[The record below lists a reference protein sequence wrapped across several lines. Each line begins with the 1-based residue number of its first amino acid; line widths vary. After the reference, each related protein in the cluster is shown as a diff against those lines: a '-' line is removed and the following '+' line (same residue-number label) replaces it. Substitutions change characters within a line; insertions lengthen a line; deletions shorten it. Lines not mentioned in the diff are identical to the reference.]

1 MLLLMNPNLN
11 NEGDPC
17 EKNSDC
23 PSNICKMIYRN
34 GQPIGRKCL
43 AGNGTRYTKSCRFP
57 KDCQSGRCEPIYDA
71 TGRLVA
77 KRCAKAEKLDRDNAF
92 DKLLNKDSGYEKD
105 GKFGVLSN
113 HAIKSGLQQQGK
125 SGPITEAIVVIIS
138 IVFDLFS
145 LNLYS
150 KY

>member
-1 MLLLMNPNLN
+1 MNPNLN

-17 EKNSDC
+17 ERNSDC

-43 AGNGTRYTKSCRFP
+43 VGNGTRYTKSCRCP

-77 KRCAKAEKLDRDNAF
+77 KRCAKAEKIDRNIYIKGNYDLNDNTDFFIDLQSRRITYFF
-92 DKLLNKDSGYEKD
+92 DGYDEY
-105 GKFGVLSN
+105 N
-113 HAIKSGLQQQGK
+113 NITQQQVALDFFNPKIG
-125 SGPITEAIVVIIS
+125 
-138 IVFDLFS
+138 LFHI
-145 LNLYS
+145 LNNLF
-150 KY
+150 